1 MNVMS
6 LFAHNVVIRNTN
18 FNAERPI
25 FHFLIDPATSST
37 ALKTLLTLLS
47 TQLQ

>member
-1 MNVMS
+1 MNVLS
-6 LFAHNVVIRNTN
+6 LFAHNVVIRDTN
-18 FNAERPI
+18 FNADRPT
-25 FHFLIDPATSST
+25 FKFLIDPAMISI